1 MSDYRILDIDNV
13 ARIGLMYIDG
23 DKLENILVEKLGHT
37 DYVFENFNA
46 VKSSVIKLEK
56 INPDLNLIA
65 VIWQRRIDNED
76 VVFPVVCGR
85 ALPVEG
91 HGRRWINQHMREVF
105 ETGQKRVYDRGNGV
119 VSYYYPI
126 KNSDAEIVGV
136 LELISGV
143 IVPNDI

>member
-46 VKSSVIKLEK
+46 VKKSLMKLEK
-56 INPDLNLIA
+56 INPELGLIA
-65 VIWQRRIDNED
+65 EIWQRRADNED
-76 VVFPVVCGR
+76 VVFPVVAGR
-85 ALPVEG
+85 ALPIEG
-91 HGRRWINQHMREVF
+91 SRRRWINPEMKAVF
-105 ETGQKRVYDRGNGV
+105 ETGVKQVYDRGDGII
-119 VSYYYPI
+119 SYYYPI

-143 IVPNDI
+143 KVANDI